1 MAEMML
7 VKLAVVFVV
16 IIVLLL
22 FHLPLNISILGGVV
36 LHIILFKVP
45 PAQCLHLV
53 SNVFTSWSSLSIL
66 IALYLITL
74 LQRILS
80 RQRMIEHAYNDLNDI
95 FHNRRVTAVCAPMFI
110 GLLPSAGAMKLAG
123 DIIRDSTEGYLDPK
137 EQAFCTT
144 WIRHIPESTMPTYPC
159 VLLIAEIA
167 GVPLSAM
174 LTAMILP
181 VAVLIL
187 VSYFPY
193 LKRIPRQPENHSG
206 SQNKGKSFLQLI
218 YHLWPLLLI
227 LFMILVFK
235 VDTVISMLIS
245 VILCIVVYRY
255 KWSDL
260 KSMLVSAFEP
270 KLILNS
276 LLVLILKEFIAD
288 SGVVQV
294 LPEMLS
300 GLPIPSYLIF
310 AIMFIFGSFI
320 SGATAIVAMGAPL
333 AFAALT
339 GMPALPLLILL
350 NCINHAVTQLAPT
363 HICIVVAADY
373 FKVGLGDV
381 IKKTVRPA
389 VIFLLFAFAYY
400 HLLMLF
406 V

>member
-1 MAEMML
+1 MAETML
-7 VKLAVVFVV
+7 LKLCGVFVV
-16 IIVLLL
+16 IIILLL
-22 FHLPLNISILGGVV
+22 LHMPLNVSILGGIV
-36 LHIILFKVP
+36 LHIILFRVP
-45 PAQCLHLV
+45 PAKCLFLI
-53 SNVFTSWSSLSIL
+53 SNVFTKWSSLSIL
-66 IALYLITL
+66 FALYLITM

-80 RQRMIEHAYNDLNDI
+80 RQRMIEQAYTDLNDI

-123 DIIRDSTEGYLDPK
+123 NIIEDCAEDFLDPK
-137 EQAFCTT
+137 EKAFCTT

-159 VLLIAEIA
+159 VLLISEIA

-193 LKRIPRQPENHSG
+193 LKRIPRDPDRTSAV
-206 SQNKGKSFLQLI
+206 QNKGRSFAGLI

-227 LFMILVFK
+227 ILLILVFK

-245 VILCIVVYRY
+245 VVLCIVIYRF
-255 KWSDL
+255 KWDEL
-260 KSMLVSAFEP
+260 KGMLVSAFEP

-276 LLVLILKEFIAD
+276 LFVLILKEFIAD
-288 SGVVQV
+288 SGVLQV
-294 LPEMLS
+294 LPEMLAD
-300 GLPIPSYLIF
+300 LAIPAYLVF
-310 AIMFIFGSFI
+310 SIMFIFGSFI

-333 AFAALT
+333 AFANLT

-363 HICIVVAADY
+363 HICILVAADY
-373 FKVGLGDV
+373 FKADLWDV
-381 IKKTVRPA
+381 IKKTIRPA
-389 VIFLLFAFAYY
+389 VIFLAFAFVYY
-400 HLLMLF
+400 HILTLL

>member
-1 MAEMML
+1 MAETML
-7 VKLAVVFVV
+7 LKLTGVFVV

-22 FHLPLNISILGGVV
+22 LHLPLNVSILGGIV

-45 PAQCLHLV
+45 PAHCLDLI
-53 SNVFTSWSSLSIL
+53 SKVFTSWSSISIL
-66 IALYLITL
+66 IALYLITM

-80 RQRMIEHAYNDLNDI
+80 RQRMIEQAYDDLNDI

-123 DIIRDSTEGYLDPK
+123 NIIEDCAGDFLGPK
-137 EQAFCTT
+137 DKAFCTT

-193 LKRIPRQPENHSG
+193 LKRIPRNPDKTPAV
-206 SQNKGKSFLQLI
+206 QNKGKSLLLLI

-227 LFMILVFK
+227 LFLILVFK
-235 VDTVISMLIS
+235 IDTVVSMLIS
-245 VILCIVVYRY
+245 VVLSIVVYRF
-255 KWSDL
+255 KWDEL
-260 KSMLVSAFEP
+260 KGMLVSAFEP

-276 LLVLILKEFIAD
+276 LFVLVLKEFIAD
-288 SGVVQV
+288 SGVLQV
-294 LPEMLS
+294 LPEMLA
-300 GLPIPSYLIF
+300 GLPIPTYLIF

-333 AFAALT
+333 AFASVT

-363 HICIVVAADY
+363 HICILVAADY
-373 FKVGLGDV
+373 FKVDLWDV

-389 VIFLLFAFAYY
+389 LIFLLFAFAYY
-400 HLLMLF
+400 HILALF